1 MAGALGTDYD
11 PSFPAMGGG
20 MKKRSRENQV
30 KARPCKALLA
40 KGRSTP
46 KAIPSV
52 PHDRTEMDR
61 LTREHMKP
69 WSQQA
74 SGFRQR
80 WQGESLRV
88 KPDHLCHGESAARP
102 HW

>member
-1 MAGALGTDYD
+1 
-11 PSFPAMGGG
+11 
-20 MKKRSRENQV
+20 MKKALQRKQV

-40 KGRSTP
+40 KGRSAP

-69 WSQQA
+69 WSHQA

-88 KPDHLCHGESAARP
+88 KPDHLCHGAARP

>member
-1 MAGALGTDYD
+1 
-11 PSFPAMGGG
+11 

-61 LTREHMKP
+61 LTCERMKP
-69 WSQQA
+69 WTQQA